1 MAITNGRL
9 ILGNSEQYRRG
20 LYREP
25 FYSDTSDF
33 NTNAK
38 SYYDYLA
45 RFNGFISEMVGF
57 VNYLADEIDN
67 MKKNYEALTLTNEEV
82 IYTVGQAGDFK
93 TLNLAFKHIEDLIV
107 QPKAIKVLI
116 LKDYI
121 IREQLFL
128 RNKQYRHITIS
139 SESDTVQVD
148 DTHCD
153 DYIVVNETQ
162 EKYKPIFY
170 GVNSYF
176 PKIDFKLQSINTEDT
191 LSTGFLMDNSTLKF
205 TKESGS
211 VRFNFVGLFAYN
223 NSNVYANDCDFS
235 YNGIVEQ
242 KYGSGI
248 KLQRSN
254 LVALRSVAK
263 NCGEYGYWVQA
274 GSNINIS
281 NSLAT
286 NCGHHNLV
294 ISQGS
299 TGTARNSDFRNSDDN
314 NVVVTTNS
322 SLDLAETDVSG
333 AGNNNIV
340 VQYNSSCFF
349 MNGISNY
356 SGISGLNVTKHSFVS
371 AQNVEL
377 KYNKRNGLDS
387 KDGSHVNILGAT
399 IENNDNYGIYCLD
412 GSTVAGRGAIIES
425 NKSHGIYCYGGQVD
439 LYKGSSSKNGG
450 AGIRSFNGGRV
461 TADESK
467 INNNKDYGLH
477 ASRGEIWASKGVCKD
492 NRLSNTDGKW
502 DISASWGGEINAQE
516 VEVSSTGE
524 TIRCTS
530 SSIIKASNVIGSA
543 KANKASNEINNQG
556 VIFSNNITAS

>member
-1 MAITNGRL
+1 MPTQDGRF
-9 ILGNSEQYRRG
+9 ILGNSEKYRRG
-20 LYREP
+20 LWREP

-45 RFNGFISEMVGF
+45 RFNGFISEMIEF
-57 VNYLADEIDN
+57 VNFLADEIDF
-67 MKKNYEALTLTNEEV
+67 MKNNYEALTLTNKDV
-82 IYTVGQAGDFK
+82 IYTVGQKGDFE
-93 TLNLAFKHIEDLIV
+93 TLNLAFEHIKNLIV
-107 QPKAIKVLI
+107 QPKSIKVLI

-128 RNKQYRHITIS
+128 REKQYRHITIS
-139 SESDTVQVD
+139 SEQETVQVD
-148 DTHCD
+148 DTNCD

-170 GVNSYF
+170 GVNCYY
-176 PKIDFKLQSINTEDT
+176 PRIDFKLQSINTEDT
-191 LSTGFLMDNSTLKF
+191 LSTGFLMDNTTLKF
-205 TKESGS
+205 TKESGA

-235 YNGIVEQ
+235 YNGVVEQ

-248 KLQRSN
+248 KIQRSN
-254 LVALRSVAK
+254 LVALRSVVK
-263 NCGEYGYWVQA
+263 QCGEYGFWIQS
-274 GSNINIS
+274 GSNINVS
-281 NSLAT
+281 NSLST
-286 NCGHHNLV
+286 GCGHHNLV

-299 TGTARNSDFRNSDDN
+299 TGTARNSDFRNSHDN

-322 SLDLAETDVSG
+322 SLDLADTDVSG

-349 MNGISNY
+349 MNGISND

-371 AQNVEL
+371 AQNVVL
-377 KYNKRNGLDS
+377 KNNKRNGLDC
-387 KDGSHVNILGAT
+387 KDGSHVNVLKAT
-399 IENNDNYGIYCLD
+399 ITNNESYGIYCLD
-412 GSTVAGRGAIIES
+412 GSIVAGREATVDS

-439 LYKGSSSKNGG
+439 IYRGSSSKNGG

-467 INNNKDYGLH
+467 VNNNKDYGLH

-492 NRLSNTDGKW
+492 NRIGGTDGKW
-502 DISASWGGEINAQE
+502 DISASWGGEINCQE
-516 VEVSSTGE
+516 VEVTSTGE
-524 TIRCTS
+524 NIRCTS
-530 SSIIKASNVIGSA
+530 SSIIKASDVKGSA
-543 KANKASNEINNQG
+543 KANKTPNEINNQG

>member
-1 MAITNGRL
+1 MPINNDRL
-9 ILGNSEQYRRG
+9 EIANTEKYRRG
-20 LYREP
+20 LFREP
-25 FYSDTSDF
+25 FYSDSSDY
-33 NTNAK
+33 NTNSK
-38 SYYDYLA
+38 SYYDYLS
-45 RFNGFISEMVGF
+45 RFNGFISEMVDF
-57 VNYLADEIDN
+57 VNYLAGEIDY
-67 MKKNYEALTLTNEEV
+67 MKDNYEALTLTNKEV
-82 IYTVGQAGDFK
+82 IYTVGQKGDFK
-93 TLNLAFKHIEDLIV
+93 SLNLAFEKIQNLIV

-128 RNKQYRHITIS
+128 RDKQYRHITIS
-139 SESDTVQVD
+139 SEQETVQVD
-148 DTHCD
+148 DTNCD
-153 DYIVVNETQ
+153 NYISVNSTQ
-162 EKYKPIFY
+162 EKHKPIFY
-170 GVNSYF
+170 GLNTYY

-191 LSTGFLMDNSTLKF
+191 LSTGFLMDNSTLRF
-205 TKESGS
+205 TKESGA

-223 NSNVYANDCDFS
+223 NSQVYANDCDFS
-235 YNGIVEQ
+235 FNGILEQ

-248 KLQRSN
+248 KVQRSN
-254 LVALRSVAK
+254 LVALRSVA
-263 NCGEYGYWVQA
+263 NHCGEYGYWVQA
-274 GSNINIS
+274 GSNINVS

-286 NCGHHNLV
+286 HCGHHNLV

-299 TGTARNSDFRNSDDN
+299 TGTARDCDFKNSDDN

-322 SLDLAETDVSG
+322 SLDLANTDVSG
-333 AGNNNIV
+333 AGNNNLV

-377 KYNKRNGLDS
+377 KNNKRHGLDS
-387 KDGSHVNILGAT
+387 KDGSHVNVLGAT
-399 IENNDNYGIYCLD
+399 IENNDGYGIYCLD
-412 GSTVAGRGAIIES
+412 GSTVAGRGASVES
-425 NKSHGIYCYGGQVD
+425 NGSHGIYCYGGQVD

-492 NRLSNTDGKW
+492 NRLGVSDGHW
-502 DISASWGGEINAQE
+502 DISASWGGEINCQE

-530 SSIIKASNVIGSA
+530 SSIIKASNVQGSA
-543 KANKASNEINNQG
+543 KANKNSNEINDQG
-556 VIFSNNITAS
+556 IIFSNNITAS